1 MDFVG
6 LEEFFQCAGK
16 EAVDGV
22 LLGLNGAIFAYGQT
36 STGKT
41 HTMVGEPWHSQC
53 PNLWEYGSSQQEQE
67 YISLLILVMWMIDG
81 SLWEYLVIHLC
92 NIGISKWVLQLLMFA
107 RPESIILTSWLLFFC
122 LMAFAKNVDQFRVVR
137 ASNRARELLSDLLW
151 KPFFVGSLSWQF
163 SFWHIL
169 T

>member
-1 MDFVG
+1 
-6 LEEFFQCAGK
+6 
-16 EAVDGV
+16 
-22 LLGLNGAIFAYGQT
+22 
-36 STGKT
+36 
-41 HTMVGEPWHSQC
+41 
-53 PNLWEYGSSQQEQE
+53 
-67 YISLLILVMWMIDG
+67 MIDG

-122 LMAFAKNVDQFRVVR
+122 LMAFAKNVDQFRVVQ

-163 SFWHIL
+163 SSYFDIIL
-169 T
+169 TKDKSRPGLCLKAAAHLFSEAGLQGSQIEVKASFLQFLWQQRIVVVAWHFLGTNDPQGPLDVPNTLV